1 MTIANL
7 TLPKKTTQL
16 LMELTGEARAD
27 TALVL
32 VIRDYARHKLGEIA
46 EAIEIFE
53 KKYEMPFSAYRQVW
67 ETKEQET
74 HYDYEVE
81 QDYLEWEALVT
92 RHARLEKSLAW
103 LP

>member
-1 MTIANL
+1 
-7 TLPKKTTQL
+7 
-16 LMELTGEARAD
+16 MELTGEARAD

-32 VIRDYARHKLGEIA
+32 VMRDYARHKLGEIA
-46 EAIEIFE
+46 KELERFE
-53 KKYEMPFSAYRQVW
+53 RKYEMAFSAYRQVW
-67 ETKEQET
+67 EKEEQEA
-74 HYDYEVE
+74 HYTYEAE